1 MTDERPRTSQR
12 HHADQ
17 PPPTEKHHTKKWTDA
32 DLPDLSERTFV
43 VTGATSGLGLE
54 TAVALCAHGATVV
67 LAGRDPGRL
76 RSAVTKAGAVAT
88 GPEPSGQLLDLADLG
103 SVRSAAEEL
112 AEQHPVINVLIN
124 NAGIMAT
131 PRRQTADGFELQV
144 GTNHLGHFA
153 LTGLL
158 LPTLLAADAGPQA
171 ARVVTVSSGA
181 HRMGSVDPDDLFF
194 ERRTYRPWQA
204 YGQSKL
210 ANLLF
215 TSELARQ
222 AELADVPVIAA
233 AAHPGYAGTNLQ
245 FAGPSFAQNSI
256 GRLWMKGMNSVLGQS
271 ALAGAWPTLY
281 AATRPDVHSGDY
293 IGPDG
298 WLEQRGHPR
307 HVGRSAAAKDMA
319 VAARLWERSEEL
331 TGVTYE
337 WPAD

>member
-1 MTDERPRTSQR
+1 MQDMLLAIWHQDFEQLIQLQAVGLLVTCLVVILFLESSFVF
-12 HHADQ
+12 
-17 PPPTEKHHTKKWTDA
+17 
-32 DLPDLSERTFV
+32 LPLPGDSLV
-43 VTGATSGLGLE
+43 L
-54 TAVALCAHGATVV
+54 
-67 LAGRDPGRL
+67 LAGGL
-76 RSAVTKAGAVAT
+76 VGMGVL
-88 GPEPSGQLLDLADLG
+88 GPEVVFLY
-103 SVRSAAEEL
+103 
-112 AEQHPVINVLIN
+112 
-124 NAGIMAT
+124 
-131 PRRQTADGFELQV
+131 
-144 GTNHLGHFA
+144 
-153 LTGLL
+153 
-158 LPTLLAADAGPQA
+158 LPLAAGVGPQA

-222 AELADVPVIAA
+222 AELADVPFIAA

-245 FAGPSFAQNSI
+245 FAGPSFAQNSV